1 MKTAT
6 FAKIIVLAGM
16 AAAITYGTLLAP
28 RAMAAPA
35 ASSAIVIGSVDLD
48 KILAGY
54 AKKPAFDQ
62 QVQDLNSKLDAQ
74 FKQQVNYDMLTADQQ
89 KQLTALLSKPNPTD
103 ADKAQITQL
112 QAQSDKDAQDL
123 AALQQKQ
130 NPTADDQA
138 RLKALTQQHKAG
150 QQALKD
156 VADGYTQEVT
166 DKQQALS
173 TQLSDNVRLA
183 IAEIAK
189 DKGLTVVFTSQVA
202 LYCSNDITDD
212 VLKKLNK

>member
-6 FAKIIVLAGM
+6 FAKLIMIAGTV
-16 AAAITYGTLLAP
+16 AALLGSP
-28 RAMAAPA
+28 SIMPQVIAAPA
-35 ASSAIVIGSVDLD
+35 ASSAVVMGSVDLD

-54 AKKPAFDQ
+54 TKKATFDQ
-62 QVQDLNSKLDAQ
+62 QVQELNTKLDAQ
-74 FKQQVNYDMLTADQQ
+74 FKQQVNYDMLTPDQQ
-89 KQLTALLSKPNPTD
+89 KQMTALLSKPSATD
-103 ADKAQITQL
+103 QDRAQITQL
-112 QAQSDKDAQDL
+112 QAQSNKDAQDL
-123 AALQQKQ
+123 AALQQKP

-138 RLKALTQQHKAG
+138 RLKVMTQQHQTG

-166 DKQQALS
+166 DRQQALS

-183 IAEIAK
+183 IAAIAK

-212 VLKKLNK
+212 VLKRLNK